1 MTPLTSNRRWPLLV
15 LPMLGCL
22 LVLMLVLFLFGLGD
36 VSESFKRFTNALLTS
51 FSVSAAVLTIAMWSY
66 ADSRERPMAPIFAIG
81 LMAMI
86 GAILIFTALSFA
98 GDLMLEANGTP
109 MAQILYNIVQLLVI
123 FSAIAIAGGL
133 VLGTAFSLITAR
145 QPEPLFNEEE

>member
-15 LPMLGCL
+15 FPMLGCL
-22 LVLMLVLFLFGLGD
+22 LVLMLVLLLFGLGD

-66 ADSRERPMAPIFAIG
+66 ADSRERPMAPILAIG

-86 GAILIFTALSFA
+86 GGILTFAGLSFA
-98 GDLMLEANGTP
+98 DDLMLEANGTA

-123 FSAIAIAGGL
+123 ISAIAIAGGL
-133 VLGTAFSLITAR
+133 VLGTSFSLITAR

>member
-22 LVLMLVLFLFGLGD
+22 LVLMLVLLLFGLGD

-66 ADSRERPMAPIFAIG
+66 ADSRERPMAPIIAIG
-81 LMAMI
+81 LMAII
-86 GAILIFTALSFA
+86 GGILTFTGLSFA

-123 FSAIAIAGGL
+123 ISAIVIAGGL
-133 VLGTAFSLITAR
+133 VLGTAFTLITAR

>member
-15 LPMLGCL
+15 FPMLGCL
-22 LVLMLVLFLFGLGD
+22 LILMLVLFLFGLGD

-51 FSVSAAVLTIAMWSY
+51 FSVSAAVLAIAMWSY
-66 ADSRERPMAPIFAIG
+66 ADSRERPMAPIFAIS
-81 LMAMI
+81 LMTI
-86 GAILIFTALSFA
+86 VGGVLTFSGLSFA

-123 FSAIAIAGGL
+123 VSAIAIAGGL

-145 QPEPLFNEEE
+145 KPEPLFDEEE